1 MKTPKSLKPIKKF
14 LKKHWRNWT
23 ILAILGIITYIGF
36 IFYNYL
42 YKPVYQ
48 PEELIPQKLE
58 IDVDAHQQIMDF
70 YHQEQENIN
79 IIINKEY
86 PNPFK

>member
-1 MKTPKSLKPIKKF
+1 MKTPKSLKLTKNF

-23 ILAILGIITYIGF
+23 ILAVLGIVIYIGF
-36 IFYNYL
+36 IFYHYL
-42 YKPVYQ
+42 YKPIYQ
-48 PEELIPQKLE
+48 PEELTPQKLE
-58 IDVDAHQQIMDF
+58 IDTDTYQEIMDL
-70 YHQEQENIN
+70 YYQEQESIN